1 MQNVEQTLISQY
13 SESATIVQI
22 VKDMDAWIDPS
33 ADIQAFYDY
42 VFNVETAQGFGLD
55 YWGKIV
61 GIGRDLK
68 ITLSENNL
76 GFKEANSK
84 ATFGEGTF
92 VPSSA
97 QTSVYS
103 LPDDSYR
110 KLIYVKALSNISA
123 TNASAINQLL
133 QNLFA
138 GRGRAYVSDQGN
150 MSMRYT
156 FEFDLTPTE
165 YSIVT
170 NSGALPHPAG
180 VSVKMLTIDR
190 ATTFGFSE
198 AQASATFGE
207 GTFISSGA
215 ISAVN

>member
-61 GIGRDLK
+61 GIGRNLLINTDGPY
-68 ITLSENNL
+68 L

-84 ATFGEGTF
+84 TTFADGVF
-92 VPSSA
+92 YNPSS
-97 QTSVYS
+97 QTQTYS

-110 KLIYVKALSNISA
+110 KLIYVKALSNISS
-123 TNASAINQLL
+123 TNAAALNQLL
-133 QNLFA
+133 KNLFA
-138 GRGRAYVSDQGN
+138 DRGRAYVNDLGG
-150 MSMRYT
+150 MEMRYT
-156 FEFDLTPTE
+156 FEFDLTPVE
-165 YSIVT
+165 LAIVQ
-170 NSGALPHPAG
+170 NSGAIPRPAG
-180 VSVKMLTIDR
+180 VSVKMINIQPS
-190 ATTFGFSE
+190 ATFGF
-198 AQASATFGE
+198 AGTGSATFGE
-207 GTFISSGA
+207 GSFFSGA
-215 ISAVN
+215 INAIN

>member
-1 MQNVEQTLISQY
+1 MLNVESTIVSQY

-61 GIGRDLK
+61 GIGRELK

-76 GFKEANSK
+76 GFKEANAK

-92 VPSSA
+92 VPSST

-103 LPDDSYR
+103 LPDDAYR
-110 KLIYVKALSNISA
+110 KLIYVKALANISA
-123 TNASAINQLL
+123 TNASALNQLL

-138 GRGRAYVSDQGN
+138 DRGRAYVNDLGG
-150 MSMRYT
+150 MEMRYT
-156 FEFDLTPTE
+156 FEFDLTPVE
-165 YSIVT
+165 LAIVK
-170 NSGALPHPAG
+170 NSGAIPRPAG
-180 VSVKMLTIDR
+180 VAVKMINIAPT
-190 ATTFGFSE
+190 ATFGF
-198 AQASATFGE
+198 AGTGSATFGE
-207 GTFISSGA
+207 GSFFSSGA
-215 ISAVN
+215 LSAIN